1 MQANEEPAFGP
12 DADENEREDTD
23 DNTGIVDG
31 PQTVGEVKFARHHR
45 KFSRVQ
51 SSPPLTWT
59 T

>member
-31 PQTVGEVKFARHHR
+31 PTN
-45 KFSRVQ
+45 SR
-51 SSPPLTWT
+51 
-59 T
+59 